1 MSSIEKIAAK
11 KLLWVAPLAG
21 AIAAGINSVLFLIG
35 SAIGLVD
42 ESVLVPGMN
51 TPITIGPVIMSS
63 FIPSL
68 IAGLVLGV
76 MNYFLNKPFK
86 VFRVVALVLLILS
99 FANPFMGI
107 PGIPLGMGLWL
118 NVMHVV
124 VAGTVVYCFGRFTA
138 KA

>member
-21 AIAAGINSVLFLIG
+21 AIAAVINSVLFLIG
-35 SAIGLVD
+35 SAIGLID
-42 ESVLVPGMN
+42 AAVLIPGMD
-51 TPITIGPVIMSS
+51 TPITIVPVIMSS
-63 FIPSL
+63 IIPSL

-86 VFRVVALVLLILS
+86 VFRIVALVLLILS

-107 PGIPLGMGLWL
+107 PGIPLGMGIWL

>member
-21 AIAAGINSVLFLIG
+21 AIAAGINSILFLIG

-51 TPITIGPVIMSS
+51 TPITIAPVMMSS

>member
-21 AIAAGINSVLFLIG
+21 AVAAGINSVLFLIG

-86 VFRVVALVLLILS
+86 VFRIVALVLLILS

-118 NVMHVV
+118 DVMHVV

>member
-21 AIAAGINSVLFLIG
+21 AIAAGINSILFLIG

-42 ESVLVPGMN
+42 ESVLVQGMN

-86 VFRVVALVLLILS
+86 VFRIVALVLLILS

-107 PGIPLGMGLWL
+107 PGIPLGMGIWL

-124 VAGTVVYCFGRFTA
+124 VAGAVVYCFGRFTA

>member
-21 AIAAGINSVLFLIG
+21 VIAAGINSILFLIG
-35 SAIGLVD
+35 SAIGLMD
-42 ESVLVPGMN
+42 ASVLVPGMD
-51 TPITIGPVIMSS
+51 TPITIVPVIMSS
-63 FIPSL
+63 IIPSL

-86 VFRVVALVLLILS
+86 VFRIVALILLILS

-107 PGIPLGMGLWL
+107 PGIPLGMGIWL

-138 KA
+138 KS

>member
-21 AIAAGINSVLFLIG
+21 AIAAGINSVMFLIG
-35 SAIGLVD
+35 SAIGLMD

-51 TPITIGPVIMSS
+51 TPITIAPVMMSS

-86 VFRVVALVLLILS
+86 VFRIVALVLLILS

-107 PGIPLGMGLWL
+107 PGIPVGMGLWL
-118 NVMHVV
+118 NLMHVV

>member
-1 MSSIEKIAAK
+1 MSSIEKIAVK

-21 AIAAGINSVLFLIG
+21 AIAAGINSILFLIG

-51 TPITIGPVIMSS
+51 TPITIAPVMMSS

-107 PGIPLGMGLWL
+107 PGIPLGMGIWL

-124 VAGTVVYCFGRFTA
+124 VAGTVVYCFGRFTI

>member
-21 AIAAGINSVLFLIG
+21 AIAAVINSVLFLIG
-35 SAIGLVD
+35 SATGLID
-42 ESVLVPGMN
+42 AAVLVPGMN
-51 TPITIGPVIMSS
+51 TPITIVPVMMSS

-76 MNYFLNKPFK
+76 MNYFLDKPFK
-86 VFRVVALVLLILS
+86 VFRIVALILLILS

-107 PGIPLGMGLWL
+107 PGIPVGMGIWL
-118 NVMHVV
+118 NLMHVV

>member
-21 AIAAGINSVLFLIG
+21 AIAAGINSILFLIG
-35 SAIGLVD
+35 SAIGLMD
-42 ESVLVPGMN
+42 ESVLVQGMN

-86 VFRVVALVLLILS
+86 VFRIVALILLILS

-107 PGIPLGMGLWL
+107 PGIPLGMGIWL

>member
-21 AIAAGINSVLFLIG
+21 VIAAGINSVLFFIG
-35 SAIGLVD
+35 SAIGLMD
-42 ESVLVPGMN
+42 QSVLVPGMN

-63 FIPSL
+63 ILPSL
-68 IAGLVLGV
+68 VAGLVLAG

-86 VFRVVALVLLILS
+86 VFRIVALVLLILT

-107 PGIPLGMGLWL
+107 PGIPLGMGIWL
-118 NVMHVV
+118 NLMHVV
-124 VAGTVVYCFGRFTA
+124 VAAAVVYCFGRFTA

>member
-11 KLLWVAPLAG
+11 KLLWAAPLAG
-21 AIAAGINSVLFLIG
+21 AIAAGINSILFLIG

-68 IAGLVLGV
+68 VAGLVLGV

-86 VFRVVALVLLILS
+86 VFRIVALVLLILS

-107 PGIPLGMGLWL
+107 PGIPLGMGIWL

>member
-21 AIAAGINSVLFLIG
+21 AIAAGINSILFLIG
-35 SAIGLVD
+35 SAIGLID
-42 ESVLVPGMN
+42 PAVLVPGMN
-51 TPITIGPVIMSS
+51 TPITIAPVMMSS

-86 VFRVVALVLLILS
+86 VFRIVALVLLILS

-118 NVMHVV
+118 DVMHVV
-124 VAGTVVYCFGRFTA
+124 VAGTVVYCFGRFTT

>member
-35 SAIGLVD
+35 SAIGLID
-42 ESVLVPGMN
+42 AAVLVPGMN
-51 TPITIGPVIMSS
+51 TPITIVPVIMSS
-63 FIPSL
+63 IIPSL
-68 IAGLVLGV
+68 IAGLVLAGL
-76 MNYFLNKPFK
+76 NYFLNKPFR
-86 VFRVVALVLLILS
+86 VFRIVALILLILS

-107 PGIPLGMGLWL
+107 PGIPLGMGIWL

>member
-35 SAIGLVD
+35 SAIGLID
-42 ESVLVPGMN
+42 AAVLVPGMN

-86 VFRVVALVLLILS
+86 VFRIVALVLLILS
-99 FANPFMGI
+99 FSNPFMAI
-107 PGIPLGMGLWL
+107 PGIPLGMGIWL
-118 NVMHVV
+118 DVMHIV

>member
-21 AIAAGINSVLFLIG
+21 AIAAAINSVLFLIG
-35 SAIGLVD
+35 SAIGLMD
-42 ESVLVPGMN
+42 ASVLVPGMD
-51 TPITIGPVIMSS
+51 TPITIVPVIMSS
-63 FIPSL
+63 IIPSL

-86 VFRVVALVLLILS
+86 VFRIVALVLLILT

-107 PGIPLGMGLWL
+107 PGIPLGMGIWL

-124 VAGTVVYCFGRFTA
+124 VAGAVVYCFGRFTA

>member
-35 SAIGLVD
+35 SAIGLID
-42 ESVLVPGMN
+42 AAVLVPGMN
-51 TPITIGPVIMSS
+51 TPITIVPVIMSS
-63 FIPSL
+63 IIPSL
-68 IAGLVLGV
+68 IAGLVLAGL
-76 MNYFLNKPFK
+76 NYFLNKPFK
-86 VFRVVALVLLILS
+86 VFRIVALILLILS

-107 PGIPLGMGLWL
+107 PGIPLGMGIWL

-124 VAGTVVYCFGRFTA
+124 VAGAVVYCFGRFTA

>member
-51 TPITIGPVIMSS
+51 TPITIAPVMMSS

-86 VFRVVALVLLILS
+86 VFRIVALVLLILS

-118 NVMHVV
+118 DFMHVV

>member
-21 AIAAGINSVLFLIG
+21 AIAAGINSILFLIG

-42 ESVLVPGMN
+42 ESVLVQGMN

-86 VFRVVALVLLILS
+86 VFRIVALVLLILS

-107 PGIPLGMGLWL
+107 PGIPLGMGIWL

>member
-21 AIAAGINSVLFLIG
+21 VIAAGINSILFLIG
-35 SAIGLVD
+35 SAIGLMD
-42 ESVLVPGMN
+42 ASVLVPGMD
-51 TPITIGPVIMSS
+51 TPITIVPVIMSS
-63 FIPSL
+63 IIPSL

-86 VFRVVALVLLILS
+86 VFRIVALILLILS

-107 PGIPLGMGLWL
+107 PGIPLGMGIWL
-118 NVMHVV
+118 NLMHVV

-138 KA
+138 KS

>member
-35 SAIGLVD
+35 SAIGIVD

-51 TPITIGPVIMSS
+51 TPITIAPVMMSS

-86 VFRVVALVLLILS
+86 VFRIVALVLLILS

-118 NVMHVV
+118 DFMHVV

>member
-21 AIAAGINSVLFLIG
+21 AIAAGINSILFLIG
-35 SAIGLVD
+35 SAIGLLD
-42 ESVLVPGMN
+42 ESVLVQGMN
-51 TPITIGPVIMSS
+51 TPITIAPVIMSS

-124 VAGTVVYCFGRFTA
+124 VAGTVVYCFGRFTT

>member
-1 MSSIEKIAAK
+1 MSSIEKITAK
-11 KLLWVAPLAG
+11 KLLWAAPLAG

-35 SAIGLVD
+35 SAIGLID
-42 ESVLVPGMN
+42 AAVLVPGLN
-51 TPITIGPVIMSS
+51 GPITIGPIIMSS
-63 FIPSL
+63 VVPSL
-68 IAGLVLGV
+68 IAGLVLGG

-86 VFRVVALVLLILS
+86 VFRIVALVLVVLS

-107 PGIPLGMGLWL
+107 PGIPLGMGIWL

-124 VAGTVVYCFGRFTA
+124 VAGTVVYCFGRFTT

>member
-35 SAIGLVD
+35 SSIGLMD
-42 ESVLVPGMN
+42 ASVLVPGMN
-51 TPITIGPVIMSS
+51 TPIMVTQVIMSS

-68 IAGLVLGV
+68 IAGLVLAG

-86 VFRVVALVLLILS
+86 VFRIVALVLLILS
-99 FANPFMGI
+99 FSNPFMAI

-118 NVMHVV
+118 NLMHVV

>member
-21 AIAAGINSVLFLIG
+21 AIAAVINSVLFLIG
-35 SAIGLVD
+35 SATGLID
-42 ESVLVPGMN
+42 AAVLVPGMN
-51 TPITIGPVIMSS
+51 TPITIVPVIMSS
-63 FIPSL
+63 FMPSL

-86 VFRVVALVLLILS
+86 VFRIVALILLILS

-107 PGIPLGMGLWL
+107 PGIPVGMGIWL
-118 NVMHVV
+118 NLMHVV
-124 VAGTVVYCFGRFTA
+124 AAGTVVYCFGRFTA

>member
-35 SAIGLVD
+35 SAIGLID
-42 ESVLVPGMN
+42 AAVLVPGMN
-51 TPITIGPVIMSS
+51 TPITIAPVMMSS

-107 PGIPLGMGLWL
+107 PGIPVGMGLWL
-118 NVMHVV
+118 NLMHVV

-138 KA
+138 KS

>member
-42 ESVLVPGMN
+42 ESILVPGMN

>member
-21 AIAAGINSVLFLIG
+21 AIAAGINSILFLIG

-42 ESVLVPGMN
+42 ESVLVQGMN

-86 VFRVVALVLLILS
+86 VFRIVALVLLILS

-107 PGIPLGMGLWL
+107 PGIPLGMGIWL

-138 KA
+138 NA

>member
-35 SAIGLVD
+35 SAIGLID
-42 ESVLVPGMN
+42 AAVLVPGMN
-51 TPITIGPVIMSS
+51 TPITIGPVIMST

>member
-21 AIAAGINSVLFLIG
+21 VIAAGINSILFLIG
-35 SAIGLVD
+35 STIGLID
-42 ESVLVPGMN
+42 AAVLVPGMN
-51 TPITIGPVIMSS
+51 TPITIAPVMMSS

>member
-35 SAIGLVD
+35 SAIGLMD

-51 TPITIGPVIMSS
+51 TPITIAPVIMSS
-63 FIPSL
+63 IIPSL

-86 VFRVVALVLLILS
+86 VFRIVALVLLILT

-107 PGIPLGMGLWL
+107 PGIPLGMGIWL

-124 VAGTVVYCFGRFTA
+124 VAGVVVYCFGRFTS

>member
-21 AIAAGINSVLFLIG
+21 AIAAGINSILFLIG

-51 TPITIGPVIMSS
+51 TPITIAPVIMSS

-86 VFRVVALVLLILS
+86 VFRIVAWVLLILS

-124 VAGTVVYCFGRFTA
+124 VAGTVVYCFGRFTT

>member
-35 SAIGLVD
+35 SAIGLID
-42 ESVLVPGMN
+42 AAVLVPGMN
-51 TPITIGPVIMSS
+51 TPITIAPVIMST

-68 IAGLVLGV
+68 IAGLVLGG
-76 MNYFLNKPFK
+76 MNFFLNKPFK
-86 VFRVVALVLLILS
+86 VFRIVALVLLILS

-107 PGIPLGMGLWL
+107 PGIPVGMGLWL
-118 NVMHVV
+118 NLMHVV

-138 KA
+138 KS

>member
-21 AIAAGINSVLFLIG
+21 AVAAAINSVLFLIG
-35 SAIGLVD
+35 SAVGLID
-42 ESVLVPGMN
+42 AAVLVPGMN
-51 TPITIGPVIMSS
+51 TPITIVPVIMSS
-63 FIPSL
+63 IIPSL
-68 IAGLVLGV
+68 VAGLVLAGL
-76 MNYFLNKPFK
+76 NYFLNKPFK
-86 VFRVVALVLLILS
+86 VFRIVALVLLILS

-107 PGIPLGMGLWL
+107 PGIPLGMGIWL

>member
-21 AIAAGINSVLFLIG
+21 AIAAGINSILFLIG

-42 ESVLVPGMN
+42 ESVLVQGMN

-86 VFRVVALVLLILS
+86 VFRIVALLLLILS

-107 PGIPLGMGLWL
+107 PGIPLGMGIWL